1 MTKQELI
8 NYFGVSKST
17 IDTNFPVFCQKQ
29 LAKGFLITRIG
40 VGAKA
45 NYTVEKVEPQ
55 IVDKS
60 YFSQRKN
67 ETTELD
73 NELWIP
79 SCVEGFEA
87 SNLGRV
93 RNATTK
99 IIHQGSTTK
108 EGYRKVSINNKP
120 YLLHRFI
127 QMSFCPIDDPDNWTV
142 NHING
147 IRSDNRP
154 ENLEWV
160 SNENNIMEML
170 LHRSEMNKELTR
182 IINKIGY
189 NETLKLLQ
197 SL

>member
-1 MTKQELI
+1 
-8 NYFGVSKST
+8 
-17 IDTNFPVFCQKQ
+17 
-29 LAKGFLITRIG
+29 
-40 VGAKA
+40 
-45 NYTVEKVEPQ
+45 
-55 IVDKS
+55 
-60 YFSQRKN
+60 
-67 ETTELD
+67 
-73 NELWIP
+73 
-79 SCVEGFEA
+79 
-87 SNLGRV
+87 
-93 RNATTK
+93 
-99 IIHQGSTTK
+99 
-108 EGYRKVSINNKP
+108 
-120 YLLHRFI
+120 
-127 QMSFCPIDDPDNWTV
+127 MSFCPIDDPDNWTV